1 MKIEQLYTGC
11 LAHGAYYIES
21 NGAAAIIDPLRDVA
35 SYIRKAQQDNAV
47 IKYVLETHFHA
58 DFVSGHLELAA
69 ATGATIVYGPEAQ
82 PGFPAH
88 IATDGEILTLG
99 AIKLKVLHTPGHTM
113 ESSCFLLI
121 NEAGEET
128 ALFSGDTL
136 FIGDVGRPDLAQQAS
151 GKTKEELAGILF
163 DSLRGKV
170 MPLPGHITIYPAHG
184 AGSACGKNMSDQTT
198 DTLAHQLAINYALR
212 KNMTR
217 EDFIKEVTE
226 GLTPPPAYFPMNVSL
241 NKQGYG
247 HVEEVMNR
255 GLRPLSP
262 AAFEAAANET
272 EAVILDTRG
281 PEIFVVGFI
290 PGSFNIGLDGNFA
303 PWAGTLIP
311 VVKHPILFIADPG
324 REEEVV
330 TRLARIGYDNTIGY
344 LEGGFNAWKTDDRP
358 TDTITVITPDEL
370 ADRMLWTAVNILDIR
385 RRSEYGNEHIENAI
399 NIPLESIND
408 NTQLPDKKQLYYV
421 HCAGGYRSAIFI
433 SIMRMRGYHNLVDIR
448 GGLKAMKECGR
459 FQLTDYLSTSQFL

>member
-1 MKIEQLYTGC
+1 MKLEQLYTGC

-35 SYIRKAQQDNAV
+35 SYIRKAQQDDAV

-69 ATGATIVYGPEAQ
+69 ATGATIVYGPGAQ

-99 AIKLKVLHTPGHTM
+99 AVRLKVLHTPGHTM
-113 ESSCFLLI
+113 ESTCFLLL

-136 FIGDVGRPDLAQQAS
+136 FIDDVGRPDLAQQAS

-163 DSLRGKV
+163 DSLRNKI

-184 AGSACGKNMSDQTT
+184 AGSACGKSMSDQTS
-198 DTLAHQLAINYALR
+198 DTLAHQLSVNYALR

-217 EDFIKEVTE
+217 DEFIKEVTE
-226 GLTPPPAYFPMNVSL
+226 GLTPPPAYFPMNVSM
-241 NKQGYG
+241 NKHGSG
-247 HVEEVMNR
+247 DLEDVIER
-255 GLRPLSP
+255 GTHPLSP

-272 EAVILDTRG
+272 DAIVLDTRG
-281 PEIFVVGFI
+281 AEIFVKGFI
-290 PGSFNIGLDGNFA
+290 PGSFNIGVDGNFA

-311 VVKHPILFIADPG
+311 GVEQPILFIADPG
-324 REEEVV
+324 REKEVV

-344 LEGGFNAWKTDDRP
+344 LEGGFDAWKADGRP
-358 TDTITVITPDEL
+358 TDNITVITADEL
-370 ADRMLWTAVNILDIR
+370 ADRMLWVTVNILDIR
-385 RRSEYGNEHIENAI
+385 RRSEYGSEHVENAI
-399 NIPLESIND
+399 NIPLEYIND
-408 NTQLPDKKQLYYV
+408 SMQTLDRKQLYYV

-448 GGLKAMKECGR
+448 GGLKAMKESGR
-459 FQLTDYLSTSQFL
+459 FQLTDYLSPFPL

>member
-21 NGAAAIIDPLRDVA
+21 NGVAAIIDPLRDVT
-35 SYIRKAQQDNAV
+35 SYIKKAQADNAV

-69 ATGATIVYGPEAQ
+69 TTGATIVYGPGAQ
-82 PGFPAH
+82 PRFPAH
-88 IATDGEILTLG
+88 IATDGEILHLG
-99 AIKLKVLHTPGHTM
+99 AVKLKVLHTPGHTM

-163 DSLRGKV
+163 DSLRNKV

-198 DTLAHQLAINYALR
+198 DTLAHQLSVNYALR
-212 KNMTR
+212 KDMTKA
-217 EDFIKEVTE
+217 EFIREVTE
-226 GLTPPPAYFPMNVSL
+226 GLTPPPAYFPMNVSM
-241 NKQGYG
+241 NKQGHG
-247 HVEEVMNR
+247 HVEDVINK

-262 AAFEAAANET
+262 AAFEASANET
-272 EAVILDTRG
+272 AAVILDTRS
-281 PEIFVVGFI
+281 PEIFVEGFI

-311 VVKHPILFIADPG
+311 LVKYPILFIATPG
-324 REEEVV
+324 REKEVV

-344 LEGGFNAWKTDDRP
+344 LEGGFDAWKADDRP
-358 TDTITVITPDEL
+358 TDNITVMTPDEL
-370 ADRMLWTAVNILDIR
+370 ADRMLWTPVNILDIR
-385 RRSEYGNEHIENAI
+385 RRSEYGKEHVRDAI
-399 NIPLESIND
+399 NIPLEYIND
-408 NTQLPDKKQLYYV
+408 NTQLPDKQQLYYV
-421 HCAGGYRSAIFI
+421 YCAGGYRSIIFI
-433 SIMRMRGYHNLVDIR
+433 SIMRMRGYHNLVDIK
-448 GGLKAMKECGR
+448 GGLKAMKESGR
-459 FQLTDYLSTSQFL
+459 FPLTDYLSPTLYL